1 MTSQNGP
8 RATDEGT
15 PASGQQSPVAP
26 VPAANARPLWRTF
39 VAFLGPLI
47 VANILQS
54 LSGTLNNVYVGHML
68 GVKALAAVSAFF
80 PILFFFIAFVI
91 GLGSGAAVLIGQAWG
106 AKKPDAVKTVAGTT
120 LSVGLVAGAVV
131 ALLGGPFAHA
141 LLRRL
146 GTPADILGDATLYAS
161 VMLYAMPG
169 LFVFL
174 LATAMMRGVG
184 DTRTPLRTLLLS
196 TAIGLVL
203 TPSFIRGW
211 FGLPQLGV
219 ASGAVATTIAFL
231 VALAWL
237 GFFLRRRNHPL
248 APDAALARHLWI
260 DFAMLRTVLK
270 IGVPTG
276 IQLVVISIAELALL
290 SLVNG
295 FGSDATAAYGAG
307 TQIISYVQFPAMSIA
322 ITASILGAQAI
333 GSGNTER
340 LDAITRTGLWLNVA
354 VTGLMVVMAL
364 LFSRAVIGW
373 FTTNTEVMDLA
384 QSLLHI
390 SLWSSVIFGMASVF
404 SGVMRASGTVMAPT
418 AISILAIV
426 AVEVPVA
433 WALSRHIG
441 TDGIWAAYPAA
452 FIAMFVMQGA
462 YYGFVWRRRAQR
474 FGIRR
479 MV

>member
-1 MTSQNGP
+1 M
-8 RATDEGT
+8 
-15 PASGQQSPVAP
+15 
-26 VPAANARPLWRTF
+26 PAANARPLWRTF

-106 AKKPDAVKTVAGTT
+106 AKQPEAVKTVAGTT

-141 LLRRL
+141 LLRWL

-237 GFFLRRRNHPL
+237 AFFLRRRNHPL

-260 DFAMLRTVLK
+260 DFAVLRTVLK

-340 LDAITRTGLWLNVA
+340 LDAIMRTGLWLNVA
-354 VTGLMVVMAL
+354 ITGLMVVMAL

-390 SLWSSVIFGMASVF
+390 ALWSSVIFGMASVF

>member
-1 MTSQNGP
+1 M
-8 RATDEGT
+8 
-15 PASGQQSPVAP
+15 
-26 VPAANARPLWRTF
+26 
-39 VAFLGPLI
+39 
-47 VANILQS
+47 ANILQS

-219 ASGAVATTIAFL
+219 ASGAVATTIAFP

-260 DFAMLRTVLK
+260 DFAVLRTVLN

-276 IQLVVISIAELALL
+276 IQLCLL
-290 SLVNG
+290 YT
-295 FGSDATAAYGAG
+295 SDAAD
-307 TQIISYVQFPAMSIA
+307 
-322 ITASILGAQAI
+322 
-333 GSGNTER
+333 ECC
-340 LDAITRTGLWLNVA
+340 
-354 VTGLMVVMAL
+354 
-364 LFSRAVIGW
+364 
-373 FTTNTEVMDLA
+373 
-384 QSLLHI
+384 
-390 SLWSSVIFGMASVF
+390 
-404 SGVMRASGTVMAPT
+404 GV
-418 AISILAIV
+418 
-426 AVEVPVA
+426 
-433 WALSRHIG
+433 
-441 TDGIWAAYPAA
+441 
-452 FIAMFVMQGA
+452 
-462 YYGFVWRRRAQR
+462 
-474 FGIRR
+474 
-479 MV
+479 

>member
-1 MTSQNGP
+1 M
-8 RATDEGT
+8 
-15 PASGQQSPVAP
+15 
-26 VPAANARPLWRTF
+26 PAANARPLWRTF

-260 DFAMLRTVLK
+260 DFAVLRTVLK

>member
-1 MTSQNGP
+1 MSTSQSN
-8 RATDEGT
+8 AN
-15 PASGQQSPVAP
+15 VAA
-26 VPAANARPLWRTF
+26 PAAAAPRPLWRTF

-47 VANILQS
+47 LANILQS

-106 AKKPDAVKTVAGTT
+106 AKKPEAVKTVAGTT
-120 LSVGLVAGAVV
+120 LSVGLIAGLAV
-131 ALLGGPFAHA
+131 ALLGGPFAQA
-141 LLRRL
+141 LLRWL
-146 GTPADILGDATLYAS
+146 GTPADILHDATVYAS

-184 DTRTPLRTLLLS
+184 DTRTPLRTLMLS
-196 TAIGLVL
+196 TSVGLVL

-219 ASGAVATTIAFL
+219 ASGAAATTIAFL
-231 VALAWL
+231 IALAWL
-237 GFFLRRRNHPL
+237 AFFLRRRNHPL
-248 APDAALARHLWI
+248 APDAVLARHLWV
-260 DFAMLRTVLK
+260 DFGVLRTVLK

-290 SLVNG
+290 SLVNS

-333 GSGNTER
+333 GAGNTER
-340 LDAITRTGLWLNVA
+340 LDAITRTGLMLNVA
-354 VTGLMVVMAL
+354 ITGLLVVLAL

-373 FTTNTEVMDLA
+373 FTTNTEVMSLA

-390 SLWSSVIFGMASVF
+390 SLWSSVIFGMAGVF
-404 SGVMRASGTVMAPT
+404 SGVMRSSGTVMAPT
-418 AISILAIV
+418 AISILAIA

-433 WALSRHIG
+433 WMLSRHIG

-452 FIAMFVMQGA
+452 FIAMFVMQGL
-462 YYGFVWRRRAQR
+462 YYTFVWRRRAQR

>member
-1 MTSQNGP
+1 M
-8 RATDEGT
+8 
-15 PASGQQSPVAP
+15 
-26 VPAANARPLWRTF
+26 PAANARPLWRTF

-106 AKKPDAVKTVAGTT
+106 AKQPEAVKTVAGTT

-141 LLRRL
+141 LLRWL

-174 LATAMMRGVG
+174 LTTAMMRGVG

-196 TAIGLVL
+196 TAVGLVL

-237 GFFLRRRNHPL
+237 AFFLRRRNHPL

-260 DFAMLRTVLK
+260 DFAVLRTVLK

-354 VTGLMVVMAL
+354 ITGLMVVMAL

>member
-260 DFAMLRTVLK
+260 DFAVLRTVLK

-462 YYGFVWRRRAQR
+462 Y
-474 FGIRR
+474 
-479 MV
+479 

>member
-1 MTSQNGP
+1 MTAPSAVP
-8 RATDEGT
+8 T
-15 PASGQQSPVAP
+15 P
-26 VPAANARPLWRTF
+26 RPLWRTF

-47 VANILQS
+47 LANILQS

-80 PILFFFIAFVI
+80 PILFFFIAFII

-106 AKKPDAVKTVAGTT
+106 AKKPEAMKTVAGTT
-120 LSVGLVAGAVV
+120 LSVGFAVGLAV

-141 LLRRL
+141 LLGWL
-146 GTPADILGDATLYAS
+146 GTPADILQDATLYAS

-169 LFVFL
+169 LFVYL

-184 DTRTPLRTLLLS
+184 DTRTPLRTLALS
-196 TAIGLVL
+196 TSIGLVL
-203 TPSFIRGW
+203 TPTFIRGW

-219 ASGAVATTIAFL
+219 ASGAVATIISFTIAL
-231 VALAWL
+231 VWLA
-237 GFFLRRRNHPL
+237 FFLRRRNHPL
-248 APDAALARHLWI
+248 APDAVLARHLWV
-260 DFAMLRTVLK
+260 DLGVLKTVLK

-276 IQLVVISIAELALL
+276 VQLVVISIAELALL
-290 SLVNG
+290 SFVNS

-333 GSGNTER
+333 GSGNTDR
-340 LDAITRTGLWLNVA
+340 LDAITRTGLMLNVA
-354 VTGLMVVMAL
+354 ITGLLVVLAL
-364 LFSRAVIGW
+364 LFSRSVIGW
-373 FTTNTEVMDLA
+373 FTTNTEVMSLA

-418 AISILAIV
+418 AISIVAIA

-433 WALSRHIG
+433 WMLSRHIG

-462 YYGFVWRRRAQR
+462 YYGLVWRRRAQR

>member
-8 RATDEGT
+8 RATEAAT
-15 PASGQQSPVAP
+15 PASDQQPPVGP
-26 VPAANARPLWRTF
+26 PPAANARPLWRTF

-106 AKKPDAVKTVAGTT
+106 AKKLEAVKTVAGTT

-141 LLRRL
+141 LLRWL

-237 GFFLRRRNHPL
+237 AFFLRRRNHPL

-260 DFAMLRTVLK
+260 DFAVLRTVLK

-354 VTGLMVVMAL
+354 ITGLMAVMAL

-384 QSLLHI
+384 QSLLHM

>member
-141 LLRRL
+141 LLRWL

-260 DFAMLRTVLK
+260 DFAVLRTVLK

-354 VTGLMVVMAL
+354 ITGLMVVMAL

-441 TDGIWAAYPAA
+441 TDGIWTAYPAA

>member
-1 MTSQNGP
+1 M
-8 RATDEGT
+8 
-15 PASGQQSPVAP
+15 
-26 VPAANARPLWRTF
+26 PAANARPLWRTF

>member
-1 MTSQNGP
+1 M
-8 RATDEGT
+8 
-15 PASGQQSPVAP
+15 AP

-106 AKKPDAVKTVAGTT
+106 AKQPEAVKTVAGTT

-141 LLRRL
+141 LLRWL

-237 GFFLRRRNHPL
+237 AFFLRRRNHPL

-260 DFAMLRTVLK
+260 DFAVLRTVLK

-354 VTGLMVVMAL
+354 ITGLMVVMAL

>member
-15 PASGQQSPVAP
+15 PASGQQPPVAA

-260 DFAMLRTVLK
+260 DFAVLRTVLK

>member
-8 RATDEGT
+8 RATEAAT
-15 PASGQQSPVAP
+15 PASDQQPPVAP

-106 AKKPDAVKTVAGTT
+106 AKQPEAVKTVAGTT

-141 LLRRL
+141 LLRWL

-174 LATAMMRGVG
+174 LTTAMMRGVG

-196 TAIGLVL
+196 TAVGLVL

-237 GFFLRRRNHPL
+237 AFFLRRRNHPL

-260 DFAMLRTVLK
+260 DFAVLRTVLK

-354 VTGLMVVMAL
+354 ITGLMVVMAL

>member
-8 RATDEGT
+8 RATEAAT
-15 PASGQQSPVAP
+15 PASDQQPPVAP

-106 AKKPDAVKTVAGTT
+106 AKQPEAVKTVAGTT

-141 LLRRL
+141 LLRWL

-237 GFFLRRRNHPL
+237 AFFLRRRNHPL

-260 DFAMLRTVLK
+260 DFAVLRTVLK

-340 LDAITRTGLWLNVA
+340 LDAIMRTGLWLNVA
-354 VTGLMVVMAL
+354 ITGLMVVMAL

-390 SLWSSVIFGMASVF
+390 ALWSSVIFGMASVF

>member
-1 MTSQNGP
+1 MSANPSHT
-8 RATDEGT
+8 
-15 PASGQQSPVAP
+15 P
-26 VPAANARPLWRTF
+26 VPAVAARPLWRTF

-47 VANILQS
+47 LANILQS

-106 AKKPDAVKTVAGTT
+106 AKKPEAVKTVAGTT
-120 LSVGLVAGAVV
+120 LSVGLMAGLAV
-131 ALLGGPFAHA
+131 ALLGGPFAQA
-141 LLRRL
+141 LLRWL
-146 GTPADILGDATLYAS
+146 GTPADILHDATVYAS

-174 LATAMMRGVG
+174 LTTAMMRGVG
-184 DTRTPLRTLLLS
+184 DTRTPLRTLMLS
-196 TAIGLVL
+196 TSIGLVL

-231 VALAWL
+231 IALAWL
-237 GFFLRRRNHPL
+237 AFFLRRRHHPL
-248 APDAALARHLWI
+248 APDAVLARHLWV
-260 DFAMLRTVLK
+260 DFGVLRTVLK

-290 SLVNG
+290 SFVNG

-333 GSGNTER
+333 GAGNTDR
-340 LDAITRTGLWLNVA
+340 LDAITRTGLWLNVGI
-354 VTGLMVVMAL
+354 TGLLVVMAL

-373 FTTNTEVMDLA
+373 FTTSTEVMNLA

-404 SGVMRASGTVMAPT
+404 SGVMRSSGTVLAPT
-418 AISILAIV
+418 AISIFAIA

-433 WALSRHIG
+433 WVLSRHIG
-441 TDGIWAAYPAA
+441 TDGIWAAYPAT
-452 FIAMFVMQGA
+452 FLAMFVMQGL
-462 YYGFVWRRRAQR
+462 YYAFVWRRRAQR